1 MGAAFVKLSVPE
13 KEELDVV
20 PDVAEPAMED
30 PCASLGLW
38 L

>member
-20 PDVAEPAMED
+20 PEVTEPALGD
-30 PCASLGLW
+30 PCASLRLW